1 MQCGDLRKWDSHCP
15 GDDSTLVR
23 REILKDRAADEVKH
37 ERLLQKQRQQLLLR
51 RQSGKGKVQTLLAY
65 TPPGAAEA
73 LSQSRSG
80 LFPFTPKWSAVVHG
94 PMCDRYSDK
103 AEKSCARHT
112 TCFDCTGQNRGG
124 GSDGCA
130 GKGIEQGG
138 GPGTDCHWCPH
149 NATTT
154 GAYAATRP
162 LPATADFLDC
172 DTEKDKSSASHAS
185 RALSRDASSAT
196 EP

>member
-1 MQCGDLRKWDSHCP
+1 MCMRCEDWGRFCAWCPTTMQCGDLRKWDSHCP

-130 GKGIEQGG
+130 GHAPAGRTAAGEAAASLF
-138 GPGTDCHWCPH
+138 CLFSFSFS
-149 NATTT
+149 
-154 GAYAATRP
+154 ATRGVG
-162 LPATADFLDC
+162 
-172 DTEKDKSSASHAS
+172 
-185 RALSRDASSAT
+185 
-196 EP
+196 